1 MKSCQLVSKFLKTV
15 LLLAIKLQY
24 LIGML
29 AYEIVKWTIVLR
41 HIVSFIV
48 SQHFYDMTVLD
59 TMLRNSDRE

>member
-29 AYEIVKWTIVLR
+29 AYEIVK
-41 HIVSFIV
+41 
-48 SQHFYDMTVLD
+48 
-59 TMLRNSDRE
+59 